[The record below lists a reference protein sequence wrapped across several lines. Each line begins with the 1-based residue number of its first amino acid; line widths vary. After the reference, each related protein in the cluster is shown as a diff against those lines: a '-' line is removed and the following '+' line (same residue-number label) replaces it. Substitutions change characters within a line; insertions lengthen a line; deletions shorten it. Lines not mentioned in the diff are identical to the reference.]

1 MSHVDRL
8 SSDDLDTMVT
18 SLTGLTM
25 SSSPRLQ
32 ISIIGGF
39 VDNKNVSA
47 SLLLPILGKYKI
59 YEFECPAG
67 PLSTKRSV
75 KSSHTDNGQ
84 S

>member
-8 SSDDLDTMVT
+8 SSDDLETMVT

-39 VDNKNVSA
+39 ADNKNVSA
-47 SLLLPILGKYKI
+47 SLLLPILGK
-59 YEFECPAG
+59 
-67 PLSTKRSV
+67 
-75 KSSHTDNGQ
+75 
-84 S
+84 